1 MRVGLGEAAPQHDK
15 RLGTMQKRSSGG
27 CSSFLLL
34 LFFVFLVLKLA
45 GTIDWSWWW
54 VFSPLWL
61 PGALLVAVLAVLAV
75 TGVSVYK
82 IVGKVLKNKGPVQ
95 TTGQD
100 MRPGGGAK
108 PDILE
113 AEGSEVPPT
122 SAGASP
128 ALGLP
133 PAPEAPAGGGS
144 PGSSTADSGG
154 PSV

>member
-1 MRVGLGEAAPQHDK
+1 
-15 RLGTMQKRSSGG
+15 MQKRSSGG

-34 LFFVFLVLKLA
+34 LFFVFLVLKLT

-82 IVGKVLKNKGPVQ
+82 IVGRVLKNKGPVQ

-100 MRPGGGAK
+100 TRPGGGAK

-113 AEGSEVPPT
+113 AEGSEVPVP

-133 PAPEAPAGGGS
+133 SAPEPPAGGGAT
-144 PGSSTADSGG
+144 GSSTPESGG